1 MTKQWKKFA
10 TIGAK
15 AGDNLL
21 DSGGNSLG
29 DNDFKNAAIAL
40 GISGTTLSLT
50 NAGSG
55 VTLAKANVGLSN
67 VDNTSDA
74 TVLAGNLTGTID
86 GVAVTTVKNG
96 AAAGATANQDSTSTI
111 RAGTTAANVGL
122 GNVTNE
128 SKATMFAGPT
138 FTGTVAGVTKSHVG
152 LGNVD
157 NTSDAT
163 ILGGN
168 LTGQVNSVAVATV
181 TSGAAAGATANQD
194 STATI
199 RNGVTTFSVNKGNY
213 IIWTNISGQL
223 SPSNTTED
231 WTITWYNGSGT
242 SLGTTVIRASVSSS
256 TSMAAMQTI
265 SNGAS
270 ATISLGGAANSG
282 VTQTTTVT
290 KNNVVC
296 TLQAQC
302 LDGSGWGFK

>member
-21 DSGGNSLG
+21 DSGGTSLG

-55 VTLAKANVGLSN
+55 VTLAKGNVGLGN

-74 TVLAGNLTGTID
+74 TILSGNLTGTVD

-138 FTGTVAGVTKSHVG
+138 FTGTVSGVTKSHVG
-152 LGNVD
+152 LGSVD
-157 NTSDAT
+157 NNSTAT

-199 RNGVTTFSVNKGNY
+199 RNGVTTFERDQGDIFWSNLSGNVTPTQTSFA
-213 IIWTNISGQL
+213 I
-223 SPSNTTED
+223 
-231 WTITWYNGSGT
+231 TITWRNGSGT
-242 SLGTTVIRASVSSS
+242 SLGTTVITLALATS
-256 TSMAAMQTI
+256 TTLAAAQTT

-270 ATISLGGAANSG
+270 ATVSLGGAANAG
-282 VTQTTTVT
+282 VIQSTTVT
-290 KNNVVC
+290 KNSVVC
-296 TLQAQC
+296 TLKAQVF
-302 LDGSGWGFK
+302 DGSGWSFK